1 MDGKGTG
8 RERASIRGAL
18 AHLKWKGKKQ
28 RERLELEESRREE
41 QRSKEKKST
50 FNNKETISVVLRD
63 KQRYWFRSERG
74 VQIVSIFKRMQKEG
88 MKMAL
93 A

>member
-63 KQRYWFRSERG
+63 KQSYWYWFRSEE
-74 VQIVSIFKRMQKEG
+74 FKWCRYSNECKKKE
-88 MKMAL
+88 
-93 A
+93 